1 MWLVGWFP
9 GSVHRRVSSF
19 SSFFWR
25 VIVVVWNFLVQG
37 SRGPGVV
44 VLAAAAAASHACL
57 QHHNRTR
64 QGGVLRCVASCPM
77 PSIHPSIHPPST
89 SPCLSVCPIDPPS
102 SLFPSYITRTKYPLF
117 STNKPK
123 PTPPKPTTQPAPGR
137 LTAIGSRLCKS
148 MVSGTDTLHPAGL
161 AKCPCPALP
170 LLHSIQTT

>member
-1 MWLVGWFP
+1 MACGLWVG
-9 GSVHRRVSSF
+9 
-19 SSFFWR
+19 
-25 VIVVVWNFLVQG
+25 FLVRSTG
-37 SRGPGVV
+37 AFLLFLPSSGGLLLLFGTSWSRGPGVQGLLFLLLQLLQV
-44 VLAAAAAASHACL
+44 TLACSI
-57 QHHNRTR
+57 TTG
-64 QGGVLRCVASCPM
+64 QGKEECCVALHPAPC
-77 PSIHPSIHPPST
+77 HPSIHPQST
-89 SPCLSVCPIDPPS
+89 SPCLSVCPIHPPS

-117 STNKPK
+117 PTNK

>member
-77 PSIHPSIHPPST
+77 PSIHPSTKHLTMPVCLPHPPTVFPLPFIHNSYQVSTFSNQQTHSPQTNHSARARQADRNRFQTLQIYGIGNRHPPSG
-89 SPCLSVCPIDPPS
+89 
-102 SLFPSYITRTKYPLF
+102 R
-117 STNKPK
+117 
-123 PTPPKPTTQPAPGR
+123 PG
-137 LTAIGSRLCKS
+137 
-148 MVSGTDTLHPAGL
+148 
-161 AKCPCPALP
+161 
-170 LLHSIQTT
+170 